1 MAKGAP
7 LTARKDRELTI
18 AVWLKR
24 NRPLTDQ
31 VPAPPALPARRL
43 KVLHLLAT
51 MPVGGA
57 EDLVAAIVQGLDPRR
72 FAVSVVTLGPLGLV
86 GQELRA
92 RGYEVVSLGLD
103 IKRTS
108 TWRIVAAV
116 RRRLK
121 AGLPDILHTH
131 LYHPNLYG
139 RLGALGLGLPGVVA
153 TVHNSYIR
161 VKFHRRVWNF
171 LLAWSTDRVLAV
183 SPRVYQDIRKFDG
196 VPTSRLLL
204 IPNGIS
210 LTELSTP
217 LSRAEARERLE
228 VSGLVIGTMS
238 RLEEQKGHAY
248 LLAALPKLRQEIDDL
263 VVLIAGEGRLR
274 EKLLGQAMDLGV
286 ENQVRFLG
294 NRRDVP
300 EIQRALDI
308 FVQPSLWEG
317 MPLALLKAMGAGLPV
332 VATRVSG
339 CMDAVI
345 DGDNGR
351 LVEPGDAEALARVI
365 LDLYRHPE
373 ARRRLGEAA
382 RRTVAD
388 RFSSETMLKRLEE
401 LYLELWYMAIRNNK
415 IGGRYET

>member
-1 MAKGAP
+1 
-7 LTARKDRELTI
+7 
-18 AVWLKR
+18 
-24 NRPLTDQ
+24 
-31 VPAPPALPARRL
+31 
-43 KVLHLLAT
+43 

-57 EDLVAAIVQGLDPRR
+57 EDLVAAIVQGLDPQR

-86 GQELRA
+86 GEELRA

-103 IKRTS
+103 VKRTS
-108 TWRIVAAV
+108 IWRIVGAV

-121 AGLPDILHTH
+121 AGRPDILHTH

-153 TVHNSYIR
+153 SVHNSYIR

-183 SPRVYQDIRKFDG
+183 SPRVYRDIRKFDG
-196 VPTSRLLL
+196 VPMSRLLL
-204 IPNGIS
+204 IPNGIG

-217 LSRAEARERLE
+217 LSRAEARERLQ

-248 LLAALPKLRQEIDDL
+248 LLSALPKLRQEIDDL

-274 EKLLGQAMDLGV
+274 DRLLQQARDLGV

-339 CMDAVI
+339 CMDAVM
-345 DGDNGR
+345 DGSNGR

-365 LDLYRHPE
+365 LELYHHPKE
-373 ARRRLGEAA
+373 RRRLGDAA
-382 RRTVAD
+382 RRTVAE
-388 RFSSETMLKRLEE
+388 RFSCEAMLTRLEA
-401 LYLELWYMAIRNNK
+401 LYLDLWRIASRNNK
-415 IGGRYET
+415 IGG